1 MLLMFRH
8 SNARGCNDGL
18 EAHHDEQSHQN
29 VMTAREDRPEC
40 FIAAH
45 KQSSSVVSDVILLKC

>member
-1 MLLMFRH
+1 MSRH
-8 SNARGCNDGL
+8 SNAGGCDDGL
-18 EAHHDEQSHQN
+18 EAHHDEQSHQD

-40 FIAAH
+40 LIAAQ

>member
-8 SNARGCNDGL
+8 SNAGGRDDGL

-40 FIAAH
+40 LIAAH